1 MLDIDFL
8 FCIYFVLYLKIPVA
22 MYVTIRTNNGAKQK
36 DFALLFSAERGDCN
50 GTVKN
55 TKTRDQTSKTET
67 LI

>member
-1 MLDIDFL
+1 
-8 FCIYFVLYLKIPVA
+8 
-22 MYVTIRTNNGAKQK
+22 MYVAIRTNNGAKQK